1 MRKTKGK
8 KMNFIITKDI
18 DGNEILLNLENV
30 SAIEQYKED
39 RGKTKYFIRQFRP
52 STSIEISAEEFEKF
66 KSMVKITATKI
77 VDCELPP
84 ADITAP
90 ESIPETTQKVF
101 APAEDFAPKTVKIG
115 EQIWMNKNLAIDDG
129 GNGITINKETGE
141 HYYTWDAA
149 KRVAEKIKGWH
160 LPTIAEWDFLAANAG
175 GREVCGNKLKSASGW
190 DDDGNGTD
198 DFGFSALPAGLYNGS
213 FYSLGSDAYFWTA
226 TESSS
231 SYAYCRYFGTGA
243 SMDSYYNSKYGQYS
257 VRLVKDS
264 E

>member
-1 MRKTKGK
+1 
-8 KMNFIITKDI
+8 MNFIITKDI

-39 RGKTKYFIRQFRP
+39 RVKTKYFIRQFRP
-52 STSIEISAEEFEKF
+52 SVSIEISAEEFEKF
-66 KSMVKITATKI
+66 KSMVKLTATKI
-77 VDCELPP
+77 VDCEFPP
-84 ADITAP
+84 DDIPAP
-90 ESIPETTQKVF
+90 ESIPETTPKVL

-115 EQIWMNKNLAIDDG
+115 NQIWMNKNLAIDDG
-129 GNGITINKETGE
+129 GDGITINQETGE

-175 GREVCGNKLKSASGW
+175 GREVCGNKLKAVSGW

-198 DFGFSALPAGLYNGS
+198 DFGFSALPAGNYNGS
-213 FYSLGSDAYFWTA
+213 FYSLGSNAYFWTA
-226 TESSS
+226 TEINS
-231 SYAYCRYFGTGA
+231 SYAYFRYFNAGA
-243 SMDSYYNSKYGQYS
+243 SMYSDYYSKYSQCS

>member
-1 MRKTKGK
+1 
-8 KMNFIITKDI
+8 MNFIITKDI

-30 SAIEQYKED
+30 SAIEQCKED

-52 STSIEISAEEFEKF
+52 SVSIEISAEEFEKF

-84 ADITAP
+84 YDTTAP
-90 ESIPETTQKVF
+90 ESIPETTQKLF
-101 APAEDFAPKTVKIG
+101 APEDFAPKTVKIG
-115 EQIWMNKNLAIDDG
+115 DQIWMNKNLAIDDG

-190 DDDGNGTD
+190 DNDGNGTD
-198 DFGFSALPAGLYNGS
+198 DFGFSALPAGYYYGS
-213 FYSLGSDAYFWTA
+213 FSSLGSVAYFWTA
-226 TESSS
+226 TEINS
-231 SYAYCRYFGTGA
+231 SYACCRYFDTGA
-243 SMDSYYNSKYGQYS
+243 SMNSNFSYKDGQYS

>member
-1 MRKTKGK
+1 
-8 KMNFIITKDI
+8 MNFIITKDI

-66 KSMVKITATKI
+66 KSMVKLTETKI

-84 ADITAP
+84 PDITAP
-90 ESIPETTQKVF
+90 ESIPETTQKAF
-101 APAEDFAPKTVKIG
+101 APAEDFATKTVKIG
-115 EQIWMNKNLAIDDG
+115 DQIWMNKNLSIDDG
-129 GNGITINKETGE
+129 GDGITINQETGE

-175 GREVCGNKLKSASGW
+175 GREVCGNKLKAASGW

-198 DFGFSALPAGLYNGS
+198 DFGFSALPAGYYNGS
-213 FYSLGSDAYFWTA
+213 FNFLGSNAYFWTA
-226 TESSS
+226 TESGSS
-231 SYAYCRYFGTGA
+231 GAYYRFFSTGA
-243 SMDSYYNSKYGQYS
+243 SMSSSSYSKYFQYS

>member
-1 MRKTKGK
+1 
-8 KMNFIITKDI
+8 MNFIITKDI

-30 SAIEQYKED
+30 SAIEQYKEE

-52 STSIEISAEEFEKF
+52 SVSIEISAEEFEKF
-66 KSMVKITATKI
+66 KAMVKLTATKI
-77 VDCELPP
+77 VDCELQPS
-84 ADITAP
+84 DTTAP
-90 ESIPETTQKVF
+90 ESIPETTKKVF

-115 EQIWMNKNLAIDDG
+115 DQIWMNKNLAIDDG
-129 GNGITINKETGE
+129 GDGITINKETGE

-175 GREVCGNKLKSASGW
+175 GREVCGTKLKAASGW

-198 DFGFSALPAGLYNGS
+198 DFGFSALPAGNYNGS
-213 FYSLGSDAYFWTA
+213 FYGLGSGAYFWTA
-226 TESSS
+226 TEYNSSD
-231 SYAYCRYFGTGA
+231 AYNRNFTTGA
-243 SMDSYYNSKYGQYS
+243 SMGSSSNYEDSQCS

>member
-1 MRKTKGK
+1 
-8 KMNFIITKDI
+8 MNFIITKDI

-30 SAIEQYKED
+30 SAIEQYKKES
-39 RGKTKYFIRQFRP
+39 GETKYLILLFKPI
-52 STSIEISAEEFEKF
+52 TKIEISAEEFEKF
-66 KSMVKITATKI
+66 KTLVNITEIKLA
-77 VDCELPP
+77 CELPP
-84 ADITAP
+84 YDIPAP
-90 ESIPETTQKVF
+90 ESIPEITKKVF

-115 EQIWMNKNLAIDDG
+115 DQIWMNKNLAIDDG
-129 GNGITINKETGE
+129 GEGITINKETGE

-175 GREVCGNKLKSASGW
+175 GREGCGNKLKAASGW

-198 DFGFSALPAGLYNGS
+198 DFVFSALPAGNYNGS
-213 FYSLGSDAYFWTA
+213 FDDLGSSANFWTA
-226 TESSS
+226 TENNSSS
-231 SYAYCRYFGTGA
+231 AYYRYFYTDS
-243 SMDSYYNSKYGQYS
+243 SMYSDNDNKNYQNS

>member
-1 MRKTKGK
+1 
-8 KMNFIITKDI
+8 MNFIITKDI

-39 RGKTKYFIRQFRP
+39 RSKTKYFIRQFRP
-52 STSIEISAEEFEKF
+52 SVSIEISAEEFEKF
-66 KSMVKITATKI
+66 KSIVKLTAVKI

-84 ADITAP
+84 SDITAP

-115 EQIWMNKNLAIDDG
+115 DQIWMNKNLAIDDG
-129 GNGITINKETGE
+129 GDGITINQETGE

-149 KRVAEKIKGWH
+149 KRVSEKIKGWH
-160 LPTIAEWDFLAANAG
+160 LPTIVEWDFLAANAG
-175 GREVCGNKLKSASGW
+175 GREVCGNKLKAVSGW
-190 DDDGNGTD
+190 NDNGNGTD
-198 DFGFSALPAGLYNGS
+198 DFGFSAFPAGGYNGS
-213 FYSLGSDAYFWTA
+213 FYDVGSSAYFWTA
-226 TESSS
+226 TEYNS
-231 SYAYCRYFGTGA
+231 SYAYDRYFNTGA
-243 SMDSYYNSKYGQYS
+243 SMSSNNYSKDGQYS

>member
-1 MRKTKGK
+1 
-8 KMNFIITKDI
+8 MNFIITKDI

-30 SAIEQYKED
+30 SAIEQYKEE

-52 STSIEISAEEFEKF
+52 SVSIEISAEEFEKF
-66 KSMVKITATKI
+66 KTLVNITEIKLA
-77 VDCELPP
+77 CELPP
-84 ADITAP
+84 YDIPAP
-90 ESIPETTQKVF
+90 KSIPETTKKVF

-115 EQIWMNKNLAIDDG
+115 DQIWMNKNLAIDDG
-129 GNGITINKETGE
+129 GDGITINKETGE

-175 GREVCGNKLKSASGW
+175 GREVCGTKLKAAIGW

-198 DFGFSALPAGLYNGS
+198 DFGFSALPAGYYNGS
-213 FYSLGSDAYFWTA
+213 FNYLGSNAYFWTA
-226 TESSS
+226 TEYNS
-231 SYAYCRYFGTGA
+231 SYAYSRYFSTGA
-243 SMDSYYNSKYGQYS
+243 SMNSDNDYKYYQCS

>member
-1 MRKTKGK
+1 
-8 KMNFIITKDI
+8 MNFIITKDI
-18 DGNEILLNLENV
+18 DSNEILLNLENV

-52 STSIEISAEEFEKF
+52 SASIEISAEEFEKF
-66 KSMVKITATKI
+66 KSIVKLIAVKI

-84 ADITAP
+84 YD
-90 ESIPETTQKVF
+90 IPETTQKAF

-115 EQIWMNKNLAIDDG
+115 DQIWMNKNLAIDDG
-129 GNGITINKETGE
+129 GDGITINQETGE

-149 KRVAEKIKGWH
+149 KRVVEKIKGWH

-175 GREVCGNKLKSASGW
+175 GREVCGNKLKAASGW

-198 DFGFSALPAGLYNGS
+198 DFGFSALPAGYYNGS
-213 FYSLGSDAYFWTA
+213 FYSLGSYAYFWMA
-226 TESSS
+226 TEYNSSR
-231 SYAYCRYFGTGA
+231 AYFRFFSTGA
-243 SMDSYYNSKYGQYS
+243 SMISYYSGKYLQYS

>member
-1 MRKTKGK
+1 
-8 KMNFIITKDI
+8 MNFIITKDI

-52 STSIEISAEEFEKF
+52 SASIEISAEEFEKF
-66 KSMVKITATKI
+66 KSMVKLTATKI

-84 ADITAP
+84 SDIQAP

-115 EQIWMNKNLAIDDG
+115 DQIWMNNNLAIDDG
-129 GNGITINKETGE
+129 GDGITINQETGE

-149 KRVAEKIKGWH
+149 KRVSEKIKGWH

-175 GREVCGNKLKSASGW
+175 GREVCGNKLKAVSGW

-198 DFGFSALPAGLYNGS
+198 DFGFSAFPAGYYSGS
-213 FYSLGSDAYFWTA
+213 FYGVGSTAYFRTA
-226 TESSS
+226 TENSS
-231 SYAYCRYFGTGA
+231 SYAYYRFFGTGA
-243 SMDSYYNSKYGQYS
+243 SMDSNYSNKTYNAFS

>member
-1 MRKTKGK
+1 
-8 KMNFIITKDI
+8 MNFIITKDI

-52 STSIEISAEEFEKF
+52 SVSIEISAEEFEKF
-66 KSMVKITATKI
+66 KSIVKLTGVKI
-77 VDCELPP
+77 DDFEFPP
-84 ADITAP
+84 DDIPAP
-90 ESIPETTQKVF
+90 KSIPETTQKVF
-101 APAEDFAPKTVKIG
+101 APAEDFEPKTVKIG
-115 EQIWMNKNLAIDDG
+115 DQIWMNKNLAIDDG
-129 GNGITINKETGE
+129 GDGIAINKETGE

-160 LPTIAEWDFLAANAG
+160 LPTIAELDFLAANAG
-175 GREVCGNKLKSASGW
+175 GREVCGNKLKASSGW

-198 DFGFSALPAGLYNGS
+198 DFGFSALPAGYYNGS
-213 FYSLGSDAYFWTA
+213 FYSLGSNAYFWAA
-226 TESSS
+226 TESYSS
-231 SYAYCRYFGTGA
+231 VAYGRFFDTGA
-243 SMDSYYNSKYGQYS
+243 SMNSISSYKGRQFS

>member
-1 MRKTKGK
+1 
-8 KMNFIITKDI
+8 MNFIITKDI

-52 STSIEISAEEFEKF
+52 SVSIEISAEEFEKF
-66 KSMVKITATKI
+66 KTLVNITEIKPA
-77 VDCELPP
+77 CELPP
-84 ADITAP
+84 YDIPAP
-90 ESIPETTQKVF
+90 KSIPETTQKVL

-115 EQIWMNKNLAIDDG
+115 DQIWMNKNLAIDDG
-129 GNGITINKETGE
+129 CDGITVNKETGE

-160 LPTIAEWDFLAANAG
+160 LPTIAEWDFLVANAG
-175 GREVCGNKLKSASGW
+175 GREVCGNKLKAASGW

-198 DFGFSALPAGLYNGS
+198 DFGFSALPAGYYSGS
-213 FYSLGSDAYFWTA
+213 FNYLGSSAFFWTA
-226 TESSS
+226 TESNSSNAYHRYFYTGTSMNS
-231 SYAYCRYFGTGA
+231 SYG
-243 SMDSYYNSKYGQYS
+243 SKNYQYS

>member
-1 MRKTKGK
+1 
-8 KMNFIITKDI
+8 MNFIITKDI

-39 RGKTKYFIRQFRP
+39 LGKTKYFIRQFRP
-52 STSIEISAEEFEKF
+52 IASIEISAEEFEKF
-66 KSMVKITATKI
+66 KSIVKFTAVKIA
-77 VDCELPP
+77 DCEFPP
-84 ADITAP
+84 DDIPAP
-90 ESIPETTQKVF
+90 ENIPETTQKVF

-115 EQIWMNKNLAIDDG
+115 DQIWMNKNLAIDDG
-129 GNGITINKETGE
+129 GDGITINQETGE

-175 GREVCGNKLKSASGW
+175 GREVCGTKLKAASGW

-198 DFGFSALPAGLYNGS
+198 DFGFSALPAGYYNGG
-213 FYSLGSDAYFWTA
+213 FYTLGSNALFWTA
-226 TESSS
+226 TENYSSR
-231 SYAYCRYFGTGA
+231 AYYRYFSTGA
-243 SMDSYYNSKYGQYS
+243 SMNSNYYYKNYQYS

>member
-1 MRKTKGK
+1 
-8 KMNFIITKDI
+8 MNFIITKDI

-30 SAIEQYKED
+30 SAIEQYKKES
-39 RGKTKYFIRQFRP
+39 GETKYLILLFKPI
-52 STSIEISAEEFEKF
+52 TKIEISAEEFEKF
-66 KSMVKITATKI
+66 KTLVKEIKLACK
-77 VDCELPP
+77 LPP
-84 ADITAP
+84 YDIPAP
-90 ESIPETTQKVF
+90 KSIPETTQKVF

-115 EQIWMNKNLAIDDG
+115 DQIWMNKNLAIDDG
-129 GNGITINKETGE
+129 GDGITINQETGE

-175 GREVCGNKLKSASGW
+175 GREVCGTKLKAASGW

-198 DFGFSALPAGLYNGS
+198 DFGFSALPAGYYNGS
-213 FYSLGSDAYFWTA
+213 FYSLGSNALFWTA
-226 TESSS
+226 TENNTSN
-231 SYAYCRYFGTGA
+231 AYYRNFTTGA
-243 SMDSYYNSKYGQYS
+243 SMNSSYDSKYSQYS

>member
-1 MRKTKGK
+1 
-8 KMNFIITKDI
+8 MNFIITKDI

-39 RGKTKYFIRQFRP
+39 RGKTKYFIRQHRP
-52 STSIEISAEEFEKF
+52 SVSIEISAEEFEKF
-66 KSMVKITATKI
+66 KTMVKLIAIKTA
-77 VDCELPP
+77 CELPP
-84 ADITAP
+84 YDIPAP

-115 EQIWMNKNLAIDDG
+115 EQIWMAENLAIDDNG
-129 GNGITINKETGE
+129 DGITVNPETGE
-141 HYYTWDAA
+141 HYYTWEAA
-149 KRVAEKIKGWH
+149 KRVADRIKGWH

-175 GREVCGNKLKSASGW
+175 GREVCGNKLKAASGW

-198 DFGFSALPAGLYNGS
+198 DFGFSALPAGYYYGS
-213 FYSLGSDAYFWTA
+213 FYFLGSNANFWTA
-226 TESSS
+226 TENYSSS
-231 SYAYCRYFGTGA
+231 AYYRYFNTGA
-243 SMDSYYNSKYGQYS
+243 GVNSINDNKDYQYS

>member
-1 MRKTKGK
+1 
-8 KMNFIITKDI
+8 MNFIITKDI
-18 DGNEILLNLENV
+18 DSNEILLNLENV

-52 STSIEISAEEFEKF
+52 SASIEISAEEFEKF
-66 KSMVKITATKI
+66 KSIVKLIAAKI

-84 ADITAP
+84 YDIPAP
-90 ESIPETTQKVF
+90 ESIPETTQKAF

-115 EQIWMNKNLAIDDG
+115 DQIWMNKNLAIDDG
-129 GNGITINKETGE
+129 GDGITINQETGE

-175 GREVCGNKLKSASGW
+175 GREVCGNKLKAASGW

-198 DFGFSALPAGLYNGS
+198 DFGFSAFPAGNYNGS
-213 FYSLGSDAYFWTA
+213 FNGVGSNAYFWTA
-226 TESSS
+226 TEDDS
-231 SYAYCRYFGTGA
+231 SYAYTRNFYTGA
-243 SMDSYYNSKYGQYS
+243 SMNSYYSFKDCQYS

>member
-1 MRKTKGK
+1 
-8 KMNFIITKDI
+8 MNFIITKDI

-30 SAIEQYKED
+30 SAIEQYKEE

-52 STSIEISAEEFEKF
+52 STSIEISAEEFEKL
-66 KSMVKITATKI
+66 KAMVKLTAIKI
-77 VDCELPP
+77 VDCEIPP
-84 ADITAP
+84 YNFPTP
-90 ESIPETTQKVF
+90 ESIPETTKKVF

-115 EQIWMNKNLAIDDG
+115 DQIWMNENLAIDDG
-129 GNGITINKETGE
+129 GDGITINQETGE

-160 LPTIAEWDFLAANAG
+160 LPTIVEWDFLAANAG
-175 GREVCGNKLKSASGW
+175 GREVCGTKLKAASGW

-198 DFGFSALPAGLYNGS
+198 DFGFSALPAGYYLGS
-213 FYSLGSDAYFWTA
+213 FSNLGSGAYFWMA
-226 TESSS
+226 TEDSS
-231 SYAYCRYFGTGA
+231 SYAYRRGFSTGA
-243 SMDSYYNSKYGQYS
+243 SMNSDDYYKNYQYS

>member
-1 MRKTKGK
+1 
-8 KMNFIITKDI
+8 MNFIITKDI

-52 STSIEISAEEFEKF
+52 SASIEISAEEFEKL
-66 KSMVKITATKI
+66 KSIVKLTAVKI

-84 ADITAP
+84 YDIPAP
-90 ESIPETTQKVF
+90 ESIPETTQKAF

-115 EQIWMNKNLAIDDG
+115 DQIWMNKNLAIDDG
-129 GNGITINKETGE
+129 GDGITINQETGE

-149 KRVAEKIKGWH
+149 KRVVGKIKGWH
-160 LPTIAEWDFLAANAG
+160 LPTIAEWDFLAANAA
-175 GREVCGNKLKSASGW
+175 GREVCGNKLKAASGW

-198 DFGFSALPAGLYNGS
+198 DFGFSALPAGDYSGS
-213 FYSLGSDAYFWTA
+213 FSSLGSYAGFWTA
-226 TESSS
+226 TEYSSS
-231 SYAYCRYFGTGA
+231 SAYSRYFNTGA
-243 SMDSYYNSKYGQYS
+243 SMYSDYYNKDYQYS

>member
-1 MRKTKGK
+1 
-8 KMNFIITKDI
+8 MNFIITKDI

-66 KSMVKITATKI
+66 KSMVKLTETKI

-84 ADITAP
+84 PDITAP
-90 ESIPETTQKVF
+90 ESIPETTQKAF
-101 APAEDFAPKTVKIG
+101 APAEDFATKTVKIG
-115 EQIWMNKNLAIDDG
+115 DQIWMNKNLSIDDG
-129 GNGITINKETGE
+129 GNGITINQETGE

-175 GREVCGNKLKSASGW
+175 GREVCGNKLKAASGC

-198 DFGFSALPAGLYNGS
+198 DFGFSALPAGYYYGS
-213 FYSLGSDAYFWTA
+213 FLDLGSFAYFWTA
-226 TESSS
+226 TEDYSSD
-231 SYAYCRYFGTGA
+231 AYFRYFYTGA
-243 SMDSYYNSKYGQYS
+243 SMISGDYNKYYQYS

>member
-1 MRKTKGK
+1 
-8 KMNFIITKDI
+8 MNFISTKDI

-52 STSIEISAEEFEKF
+52 SSSIEISAEEFEKF
-66 KSMVKITATKI
+66 KTLVNITEIKLA
-77 VDCELPP
+77 CELPP
-84 ADITAP
+84 YDIPAP
-90 ESIPETTQKVF
+90 ESIPETTKKVF

-115 EQIWMNKNLAIDDG
+115 NQIWMNKNLAIDDG
-129 GNGITINKETGE
+129 GDGITINKETGE

-160 LPTIAEWDFLAANAG
+160 LPTIAELDFLAANAG
-175 GREVCGNKLKSASGW
+175 GREVCGNKLKAVSGW

-198 DFGFSALPAGLYNGS
+198 DFGFSALPAGSYDGS
-213 FYSLGSDAYFWTA
+213 FYYLGSYANFWTA
-226 TESSS
+226 TEGNSSS
-231 SYAYCRYFGTGA
+231 AYYRSFDTGA
-243 SMDSYYNSKYGQYS
+243 SMDSYSNSKNFQYS

>member
-1 MRKTKGK
+1 
-8 KMNFIITKDI
+8 MNFIITKDI

-30 SAIEQYKED
+30 SAIEQYKKES
-39 RGKTKYFIRQFRP
+39 GETKYLILLFKPI
-52 STSIEISAEEFEKF
+52 TKIEISAEEFEMF
-66 KSMVKITATKI
+66 KSIVKLTAVKI
-77 VDCELPP
+77 VDCKLPP
-84 ADITAP
+84 SDITAP

-115 EQIWMNKNLAIDDG
+115 NQIWMSKNLAIDDG
-129 GNGITINKETGE
+129 GDGITINQETGE

-149 KRVAEKIKGWH
+149 KRVSEKIKGWH

-175 GREVCGNKLKSASGW
+175 GREVCGNKLKAVSGW

-198 DFGFSALPAGLYNGS
+198 DFGFSALPAGGYNGS
-213 FYSLGSDAYFWTA
+213 FGSLGSNAYFWTA
-226 TESSS
+226 TEDSSS
-231 SYAYCRYFGTGA
+231 SAYRRYFYTGA
-243 SMDSYYNSKYGQYS
+243 SMNSNCNYKNGQYS

>member
-1 MRKTKGK
+1 
-8 KMNFIITKDI
+8 MNFIITKDI
-18 DGNEILLNLENV
+18 DGNEILMNLENV
-30 SAIEQYKED
+30 SAIEQCKEE

-52 STSIEISAEEFEKF
+52 SVSIEISAEEFEKF

-84 ADITAP
+84 YDIPAP
-90 ESIPETTQKVF
+90 ESIPEATKKASTDTENFVT
-101 APAEDFAPKTVKIG
+101 ETVKIG
-115 EQIWMNKNLAIDDG
+115 NQIWMNKNLAIDDG

-175 GREVCGNKLKSASGW
+175 GREVCGTKLKATSGW

-198 DFGFSALPAGLYNGS
+198 DFGFSALPAGYYNGS
-213 FYSLGSDAYFWTA
+213 FSNLGSNALFWTA
-226 TESSS
+226 TEYYS
-231 SYAYCRYFGTGA
+231 SYAYYRYFNTGA
-243 SMDSYYNSKYGQYS
+243 SMNSSNHREYYQYS

>member
-1 MRKTKGK
+1 
-8 KMNFIITKDI
+8 MNFIITKDI

-30 SAIEQYKED
+30 SAIEQYKEE

-52 STSIEISAEEFEKF
+52 SASIEISAEEFEKL
-66 KSMVKITATKI
+66 KAMVKITAIKI

-84 ADITAP
+84 SDITAP

-115 EQIWMNKNLAIDDG
+115 NQIWMNKNLAIDDG
-129 GNGITINKETGE
+129 GDGITINQETGE

-175 GREVCGNKLKSASGW
+175 GREVCGTKLKAASGW

-198 DFGFSALPAGLYNGS
+198 DFDFSALPAGYYSGS
-213 FYSLGSDAYFWTA
+213 FGYLGSYAYFWTA
-226 TESSS
+226 TENLSRF
-231 SYAYCRYFGTGA
+231 AYCRFFDTGA
-243 SMDSYYNSKYGQYS
+243 SMDSNYYFKYYQYS

>member
-1 MRKTKGK
+1 
-8 KMNFIITKDI
+8 MNFIITKDI

-39 RGKTKYFIRQFRP
+39 RGKTKYFIRQIRP
-52 STSIEISAEEFEKF
+52 SASIEISAEEFEKL
-66 KSMVKITATKI
+66 KSIVKLTAVKI

-84 ADITAP
+84 YDIPAP
-90 ESIPETTQKVF
+90 ESIPETTKKVF

-115 EQIWMNKNLAIDDG
+115 NQIWMNKNIAIDDG
-129 GNGITINKETGE
+129 GDGITINQETGE

-175 GREVCGNKLKSASGW
+175 GREVCGNKLKSSEGW
-190 DDDGNGTD
+190 EDDYNGTD
-198 DFGFSALPAGLYNGS
+198 DFGFSALPAGYYGGS
-213 FYSLGSDAYFWTA
+213 FYYLGSCAYFWTA
-226 TESSS
+226 TEYNSSN
-231 SYAYCRYFGTGA
+231 AYFRYFYTGA
-243 SMDSYYNSKYGQYS
+243 SMYSYYTNKYGQYS

-264 E
+264 K

>member
-1 MRKTKGK
+1 
-8 KMNFIITKDI
+8 MNFIITKDI

-66 KSMVKITATKI
+66 KSMAKLTATKI
-77 VDCELPP
+77 VDCELSPY
-84 ADITAP
+84 DTTAP
-90 ESIPETTQKVF
+90 ESIPGTTQKVF
-101 APAEDFAPKTVKIG
+101 APSEDFAPKTVKIG
-115 EQIWMNKNLAIDDG
+115 NQIWMNKNLAIDDG
-129 GNGITINKETGE
+129 GDGITINQETGE

-175 GREVCGNKLKSASGW
+175 GREVCGNKLKAASGW
-190 DDDGNGTD
+190 DDDSNGTD
-198 DFGFSALPAGLYNGS
+198 DFGFSALPAGGYCGS
-213 FYSLGSDAYFWTA
+213 FYSLGSFASFWTA
-226 TESSS
+226 TENNGSF
-231 SYAYCRYFGTGA
+231 AFCRYFVTGA
-243 SMDSYYNSKYGQYS
+243 SMDSDSNYKYFQYS